1 MWMIFAISSMVF
13 YAMEEVVGKR
23 IVRENTTS
31 GSWMVY
37 SMASLFTFSSA
48 VVMWILGM
56 GESGQAPIYIL
67 MENPLILLNSISTCL
82 ASLLVFVAFK
92 YIGVSIEASIS
103 GISSIFLFLGLVS
116 INVFTGKLE
125 AVKELFSPG
134 RLIPIIVIIILIF
147 LLSKTDE
154 IAVDE
159 AIKNKKK
166 RTAMLTGIL
175 IVLVACIFDASDS
188 LIFAYCISEK
198 PIGEIDYYMAV
209 NLPNLFYGLFS
220 CIMAV
225 VLSKKANYKFQF
237 TRKSVLLLVLIGVF
251 DISCLITYVIGSGYD
266 AVKFAML
273 YIAYPIV
280 PLIGARIFLKERY
293 TAKQYICI
301 FGIAIASIVF
311 CLMDYV

>member
-1 MWMIFAISSMVF
+1 MWMLFAISSMVL
-13 YAMEEVVGKR
+13 YAMEELVGKR
-23 IVRENTTS
+23 VVRENTTS

-37 SMASLFTFSSA
+37 SMAALFTFSSA
-48 VVMWILGM
+48 VIMWILGM
-56 GESGQAPIYIL
+56 GESGQSPICIL
-67 MENPLILLNSISTCL
+67 MENPLILLNSICTCL

-125 AVKELFSPG
+125 AVKELFYPG
-134 RLIPIIVIIILIF
+134 RLIPIIAIIILII
-147 LLSKTDE
+147 LLSKTDDVS
-154 IAVDE
+154 VDV
-159 AIKNKKK
+159 ALKNKKK

-175 IVLVACIFDASDS
+175 IVLLACLFDASDS

-251 DISCLITYVIGSGYD
+251 DISCLVTYVIGSGYD

-293 TAKQYICI
+293 TAKQYFCI
-301 FGIAIASIVF
+301 FGIAIASIIF

>member
-1 MWMIFAISSMVF
+1 MWIIFAIISMVL
-13 YAMEEVVGKR
+13 YALEELVGKR
-23 IVRENTTS
+23 VVRENTTS
-31 GSWMVY
+31 GPWMVY
-37 SMASLFTFSSA
+37 SMAALFTFFSA
-48 VVMWILGM
+48 VIMWILGM
-56 GESGQAPIYIL
+56 GESGQSPICIL
-67 MENPLILLNSISTCL
+67 AENPLILLNSISTCL

-116 INVFTGKLE
+116 INVFSGKLE
-125 AVKELFSPG
+125 AVKELFYPG
-134 RLIPIIVIIILIF
+134 RLIPITAIIILII
-147 LLSKTDE
+147 LLSKTDDV
-154 IAVDE
+154 AVDV
-159 AIKNKKK
+159 ALKNKKK
-166 RTAMLTGIL
+166 RTAMLTGIMF
-175 IVLVACIFDASDS
+175 VLLACIFDASDS

-251 DISCLITYVIGSGYD
+251 DISCLVTYVIGSGYD

-280 PLIGARIFLKERY
+280 PLIGARILLKERY
-293 TAKQYICI
+293 NAKQYFCI

-311 CLMDYV
+311 CIMDYV

>member
-1 MWMIFAISSMVF
+1 MWMIFALSSMIL
-13 YAMEEVVGKR
+13 YAMEELVGKK
-23 IVRENTTS
+23 IVRENITS

-37 SMASLFTFSSA
+37 SMASLFTFVSA

-56 GESGQAPIYIL
+56 GESGQSPVHIL

-92 YIGVSIEASIS
+92 YIGVSIEAAIS
-103 GISSIFLFLGLVS
+103 GISSVVLFLGLVS

-125 AVKELFSPG
+125 AVKELFFPG
-134 RLIPIIVIIILIF
+134 RLIPIIVIIVLIF

-154 IAVDE
+154 AAVDT

-209 NLPNLFYGLFS
+209 NLPNIIFGVFS
-220 CIMAV
+220 FIMAIV
-225 VLSKKANYKFQF
+225 IAKKANYKFQF
-237 TRKSVLLLVLIGVF
+237 TGKRVSLLALIGVF
-251 DISCLITYVIGSGYD
+251 DISCLVTYVIGSGYD

-293 TAKQYICI
+293 TAKQYFCI

-311 CLMDYV
+311 CLMDYI

>member
-134 RLIPIIVIIILIF
+134 RLIPIIAIIILIF

-293 TAKQYICI
+293 TAKQYFCI

>member
-1 MWMIFAISSMVF
+1 MWMIFAFSSMVL
-13 YAMEEVVGKR
+13 YAMEELVGKR
-23 IVRENTTS
+23 VVRENTTS

-37 SMASLFTFSSA
+37 SMAALFTFSSA
-48 VVMWILGM
+48 VIMWILGM
-56 GESGQAPIYIL
+56 GESGQSPICIL
-67 MENPLILLNSISTCL
+67 MENPLILLNSICTCL

-125 AVKELFSPG
+125 AVKELFYPG
-134 RLIPIIVIIILIF
+134 RLIPIIAIIILII
-147 LLSKTDE
+147 LLSKTDDV
-154 IAVDE
+154 AVDV
-159 AIKNKKK
+159 ALKNKKK

-175 IVLVACIFDASDS
+175 IVLLACLFDASDS

-237 TRKSVLLLVLIGVF
+237 TRKSVLPLVLIGVF

-293 TAKQYICI
+293 TTRQYFCI
-301 FGIAIASIVF
+301 FSIAIASIIF

>member
-1 MWMIFAISSMVF
+1 MWIIFALSSMIL
-13 YAMEEVVGKR
+13 YAMEEVVGKK
-23 IVRENTTS
+23 IVRENITS

-37 SMASLFTFSSA
+37 SMASLFTFASA
-48 VVMWILGM
+48 VIMWILGM
-56 GESGQAPIYIL
+56 GESGQSPVHIL

-82 ASLLVFVAFK
+82 ASLLVFVAFN
-92 YIGVSIEASIS
+92 YIGVSIEAAIS
-103 GISSIFLFLGLVS
+103 GISSIFLFIGFLS

-125 AVKELFSPG
+125 AVKELFYPG
-134 RLIPIIVIIILIF
+134 RLIPIIAIIILII
-147 LLSKTDE
+147 LLSKTDDV
-154 IAVDE
+154 AVDV
-159 AIKNKKK
+159 ALKNKKK

-175 IVLVACIFDASDS
+175 IVLLACLFDASDS

-198 PIGEIDYYMAV
+198 PIGEIDYYIAV

-237 TRKSVLLLVLIGVF
+237 TRKSVLPLVLIGVF

-280 PLIGARIFLKERY
+280 PLIGAGVFLKERY
-293 TAKQYICI
+293 TAKQYFCI
-301 FGIAIASIVF
+301 FGIAIASIIF

>member
-1 MWMIFAISSMVF
+1 MWMIFAFSSMVL
-13 YAMEEVVGKR
+13 YAMEELVGKR
-23 IVRENTTS
+23 VVRENTTS

-37 SMASLFTFSSA
+37 SMAALFTFSSA
-48 VVMWILGM
+48 VIMWILGM

-134 RLIPIIVIIILIF
+134 RLIPIIAIIILIF

-237 TRKSVLLLVLIGVF
+237 TRKSALLLVLIGVF

-266 AVKFAML
+266 AVKFAIL

>member
-1 MWMIFAISSMVF
+1 M
-13 YAMEEVVGKR
+13 
-23 IVRENTTS
+23 
-31 GSWMVY
+31 
-37 SMASLFTFSSA
+37 
-48 VVMWILGM
+48 
-56 GESGQAPIYIL
+56 
-67 MENPLILLNSISTCL
+67 
-82 ASLLVFVAFK
+82 
-92 YIGVSIEASIS
+92 
-103 GISSIFLFLGLVS
+103 
-116 INVFTGKLE
+116 
-125 AVKELFSPG
+125 KELFSPG
-134 RLIPIIVIIILIF
+134 RLIPIIAIILLIF

-159 AIKNKKK
+159 AIKSKKK

-209 NLPNLFYGLFS
+209 NLPNLIYGLVSFVMAI
-220 CIMAV
+220 IM
-225 VLSKKANYKFQF
+225 SKKANHKFQF
-237 TRKSVLLLVLIGVF
+237 TRKSVLLLALIGVF

-293 TAKQYICI
+293 TAKQYFCI
-301 FGIAIASIVF
+301 FGIAIASIIF